1 MEEMCDEELYSVV
14 AVLVL
19 VPAVTHR
26 DFLGAGA
33 PVTVTGC
40 PALLPNPGADRL
52 TEILKLS
59 LGGIMLERRGEERTM
74 WPHQTRPH
82 QI

>member
-1 MEEMCDEELYSVV
+1 MEEMFDEELYSVV

-59 LGGIMLERRGEERTM
+59 LGGIMLDSGASTRGQ
-74 WPHQTRPH
+74 HHLRPSASL
-82 QI
+82 I